1 LTVDN
6 KGVLLCIDDEPIVL
20 YFTKLLLEAAR
31 YDVLTADNGLDGVRV
46 FDVSHVDAVILDY
59 RMPEMDGG
67 AVARRMRELKPQVPI
82 IMYSGFQVSPDDLDG
97 LVDVYV
103 VKGQDPRVLLMMV
116 EQLLTRKSEARRAVV
131 NL

>member
-1 LTVDN
+1 MTVDN

-20 YFTKLLLEAAR
+20 YFTKLLLEAAG

-46 FDVSHVDAVILDY
+46 FDASHVDAVILDY